1 MVFEMGDNTDN
12 GDAQTEILMA
22 NSDYA
27 HIFNINTLD
36 TFKQCRCVNSM
47 HTLVYTR
54 YTRLNTPGDTDDSF
68 NTLLSTSPNIS
79 DNICV
84 CTTLNSNN

>member
-1 MVFEMGDNTDN
+1 MGDNTDN
-12 GDAQTEILMA
+12 GDAQTEILMV

-36 TFKQCRCVNSM
+36 TFKQCRCINSM
-47 HTLVYTR
+47 DIHQYTR
-54 YTRLNTPGDTDDSF
+54 YTRLNTPGDSDDSS

-79 DNICV
+79 DNLCV